1 MLQQIWV
8 QRYSKGP
15 KQQQNLWGV
24 NVTPKPM
31 GAGTPKNPASGDA
44 PALSSA
50 VPVHPQN
57 WRDLSE
63 DLSPL
68 SQPQTAPHS
77 PKLHPTADARSLFP
91 TGTQAPQIS
100 RASSPG
106 TDPPPQPPSTR
117 GRSRASVSPPALQAG
132 FTPSPPSKEG
142 KHYLGSNITAMGPIL
157 SWDGHSRVLTP
168 HPASFSPLVMLRDI
182 FPAGSAS

>member
-8 QRYSKGP
+8 QRHSKGP

-31 GAGTPKNPASGDA
+31 GAGTPKNPASGDV

-57 WRDLSE
+57 WRDLSG

-91 TGTQAPQIS
+91 TGTRAPQIS

-106 TDPPPQPPSTR
+106 TDPPPQAPSTR

-142 KHYLGSNITAMGPIL
+142 KHYLGSNILAMGSIL
-157 SWDGHSRVLTP
+157 SWDGQNRVL
-168 HPASFSPLVMLRDI
+168 SP
-182 FPAGSAS
+182 